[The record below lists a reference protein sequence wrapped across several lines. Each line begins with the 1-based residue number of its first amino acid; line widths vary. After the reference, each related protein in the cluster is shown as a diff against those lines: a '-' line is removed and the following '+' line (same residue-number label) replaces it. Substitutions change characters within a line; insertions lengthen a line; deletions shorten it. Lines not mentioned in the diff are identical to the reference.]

1 MDMKI
6 KALITTLAIIG
17 SSSVAMARPATVTA
31 TATANASFRF
41 GTRPVATPVIRDHRV
56 APPVVVTPPR
66 AVLRA
71 NAQWNGYSNAGWNDR
86 YDDRYDD
93 RYNQPRGL
101 VLEEGIAFED
111 HEYRKDIVMGA
122 TNERFNTLRI
132 DSDGGT
138 TFLMKVVIEFADGG
152 AVQQIDLN
160 RTLRGDQGLSIDLS
174 GSARKLHRILIYRAD
189 GGAALNMNLRH
200 RGGFT
205 VTAL

>member
-17 SSSVAMARPATVTA
+17 SSSVAMARPVTVS
-31 TATANASFRF
+31 ATANASWSF
-41 GTRPVATPVIRDHRV
+41 GTRPVATTVVRDHRV
-56 APPVVVTPPR
+56 TPVVVTPAPR
-66 AVLRA
+66 PVLRA
-71 NAQWNGYSNAGWNDR
+71 GTRWNAGYDARYDSR
-86 YDDRYDD
+86 YDDRDD
-93 RYNQPRGL
+93 RYYQPRGL
-101 VLEEGIAFED
+101 VLEDGIQFED

-132 DSDGGT
+132 DADGGT

-160 RTLRGDQGLSIDLS
+160 RTLRGDQSLSLDLS

-189 GGAALNMNLRH
+189 GGEAMNMNLRH
-200 RGGFT
+200 NGGFS